1 MNCSCMVSVLY
12 SLYENA
18 EPPHKEDF
26 FMGTTS
32 KSEYTQLCTE
42 ILEAVGGS
50 KNVKNVFHCI
60 TRLRIVPVN
69 RDAVDMEKLSKVSG
83 ILKVVESSGQIQC
96 VIGTT
101 VPEVYEEFLAMSGVA
116 AGGAVEAEPATDDV
130 PEKKPNII
138 TRGLN
143 TLASCVTPGLYA
155 IVAGGMI
162 KGIVSL
168 LTAIGLVSSKSDIIT
183 VLNAVG
189 DAPFYFMPFIIGYA
203 AAKRF
208 RSRRSSAS

>member
-1 MNCSCMVSVLY
+1 
-12 SLYENA
+12 
-18 EPPHKEDF
+18 
-26 FMGTTS
+26 MGTTS

-101 VPEVYEEFLAMSGVA
+101 VPGSVRRVSCNVRCGCRRFC
-116 AGGAVEAEPATDDV
+116 GGRACH
-130 PEKKPNII
+130 
-138 TRGLN
+138 G
-143 TLASCVTPGLYA
+143 
-155 IVAGGMI
+155 
-162 KGIVSL
+162 
-168 LTAIGLVSSKSDIIT
+168 
-183 VLNAVG
+183 
-189 DAPFYFMPFIIGYA
+189 
-203 AAKRF
+203 
-208 RSRRSSAS
+208 

>member
-1 MNCSCMVSVLY
+1 
-12 SLYENA
+12 
-18 EPPHKEDF
+18 
-26 FMGTTS
+26 MGTTS

-101 VPEVYEEFLAMSGVA
+101 VPEVYEEFLAMSVWLPAVLWRQSLPRMMCRRKSPTSSPGV
-116 AGGAVEAEPATDDV
+116 
-130 PEKKPNII
+130 
-138 TRGLN
+138 
-143 TLASCVTPGLYA
+143 
-155 IVAGGMI
+155 
-162 KGIVSL
+162 
-168 LTAIGLVSSKSDIIT
+168 
-183 VLNAVG
+183 
-189 DAPFYFMPFIIGYA
+189 
-203 AAKRF
+203 
-208 RSRRSSAS
+208 